1 MVLTHQVTIP
11 YGIFL
16 AFGGLVGFLVS
27 GSVGSLLFGGG
38 TGGVL
43 AGVGYLSWKDYKEN
57 SEQNKFKSATYSYCV
72 ISLLI
77 AVVVTLVMGERF
89 LETGKVMPPGLVA
102 FVSLLMSAFYVWKL
116 SSDDVGTHA
125 KRARRN

>member
-1 MVLTHQVTIP
+1 MVLTHQVSIP

-16 AFGGLVGFLVS
+16 ALGGLVGFLVS
-27 GSVGSLLFGGG
+27 GSVGSLLFGGT
-38 TGGVL
+38 TGGIL
-43 AGVGYLSWKDYKEN
+43 TGLGYLSYKDYKEN
-57 SEQNKFKSATYSYCV
+57 AEQNQFKSATYSYCV
-72 ISLLI
+72 ISLLV

-89 LETGKVMPPGLVA
+89 IETGKVMPPGVVA
-102 FVSLLMSAFYVWKL
+102 FVSSVMSAFYVWKL